1 MEETPLQ
8 SQTVKVSRPTQRINL
23 LLIEDN
29 PDDATFIEEVLKLQD
44 VYSSIEISQASRLL
58 EGLAYLAQDS
68 FDVILLDLSLPDASS
83 TDSVTRILSHSPE
96 APIIVLTGW
105 DDKDTALE
113 ALHKGAQ
120 DYLIKDNVSCD
131 LLIRAIRYAVERR
144 LAERRARIR
153 AAEEREDLIFT
164 LANDLRVPHIGAIR
178 ALDLL
183 VDESLGPMN
192 EEQKL
197 LLLKVKQSN
206 QEILQMLQN
215 LVHLYRIE
223 QQEQK
228 VMAIPTDLNSLTCQI
243 IEDWSFCAQQKNVS
257 VNLESELKEPIWLD
271 GAMFKKALSN
281 LLHNAIKFSF
291 PQGVVTVACKCD
303 GNWLNLQVKDH
314 GKGISR
320 DEQEKL
326 FQRFW
331 NENDTMR
338 HSNGSGVG
346 LYVCRQIV
354 EAHGGEISCSSEKGK
369 GTTFTIRMPKVGYA
383 AK

>member
-8 SQTVKVSRPTQRINL
+8 SQTVKISRPTQRINL

-303 GNWLNLQVKDH
+303 GNWLNLQVKDN

-369 GTTFTIRMPKVGYA
+369 GTTFTIRLPKVGYA

>member
-1 MEETPLQ
+1 MQ
-8 SQTVKVSRPTQRINL
+8 SQTVKISRPTQRINL

-68 FDVILLDLSLPDASS
+68 FDVILLDLSLPDTSS

-303 GNWLNLQVKDH
+303 GNWLNLQVKDN

-369 GTTFTIRMPKVGYA
+369 GTTFTIRLPKVGYA

>member
-1 MEETPLQ
+1 MQ
-8 SQTVKVSRPTQRINL
+8 SQTVKISRPTQRINL

-303 GNWLNLQVKDH
+303 GNWLNLQVKDN

-369 GTTFTIRMPKVGYA
+369 GTTFTIRLPKVGYA